1 MSHVI
6 TIVTVII
13 TESHDIDKD
22 IEGSEINSIV

>member
-13 TESHDIDKD
+13 TELHDTEKD
-22 IEGSEINSIV
+22 IEGSEINSMV